1 MTELKQET
9 PLESKTTFDEKP
21 AQSTIKHKRACG
33 ILFSSV
39 CASQFLSLLMGH
51 LGCVFF
57 PVGELGYLRRT
68 AGIQRFP
75 KRHAGAVTSFLK
87 GEITP
92 YLLHLVVT
100 CTAEI

>member
-1 MTELKQET
+1 MTELKQEAH
-9 PLESKTTFDEKP
+9 LKSKTTFDENS
-21 AQSTIKHKRACG
+21 AQNTIKHKRACG
-33 ILFSSV
+33 ILFSSA

-51 LGCVFF
+51 LGCAFF
-57 PVGELGYLRRT
+57 PVAELGHLRRT

-75 KRHAGAVTSFLK
+75 KSHAGAVTSFLK

-92 YLLHLVVT
+92 YLLNLVVT